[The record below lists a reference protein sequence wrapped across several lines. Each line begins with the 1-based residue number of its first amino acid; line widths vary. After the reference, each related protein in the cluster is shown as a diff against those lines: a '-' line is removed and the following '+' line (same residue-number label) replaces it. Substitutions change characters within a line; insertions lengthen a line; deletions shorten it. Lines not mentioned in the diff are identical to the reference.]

1 MIVIQT
7 NFIKMFP
14 VMKKFFIKQGVFTGI
29 LFAIL
34 ATVIWSWNFIIA
46 RGLHDAIPPVSLAF
60 YRWLVAAI
68 VLAPIALKKSIRE
81 YDVIKKNF
89 KYIIITA
96 FLGVT
101 VFNTL
106 IYLAGKTTEAINL
119 SLIAISSP
127 IFIVIFSLIVFN
139 EKISLKK
146 IAGIAITV
154 TGIVILLTKGE
165 ISVLLNISF
174 AQGDLW
180 MLIAAMIFAVYSILV
195 KKRPPALSRTTFLF
209 STFAIGLF
217 LLIPFYILDLVSHPF
232 PSFNLEITAA
242 ILYIGIFA
250 SVAAFFLWN
259 RSIEI
264 IGPSN
269 AGLIYYTLPL
279 FSTLWAIIFLNE
291 TAKALHFISM
301 ILILSGIIIAG
312 DRDKKLTKK
321 LTD

>member
-14 VMKKFFIKQGVFTGI
+14 VMKKFFIKQGIFTGI
-29 LFAIL
+29 FFAIL